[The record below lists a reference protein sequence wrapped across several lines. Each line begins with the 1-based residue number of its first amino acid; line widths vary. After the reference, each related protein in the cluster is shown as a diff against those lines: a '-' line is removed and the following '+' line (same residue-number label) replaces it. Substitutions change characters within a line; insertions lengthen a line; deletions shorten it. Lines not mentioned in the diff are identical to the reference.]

1 VRASATVLCLGLLLL
16 TSWLAAAPAS
26 AAYHGQCGGILS
38 FRDGT
43 NHKIKYA
50 VVTRRSRNC
59 RSARR
64 AMGSYLTRVGRNAR
78 AGRCNGSRCTN
89 AAPRGWTCALTS
101 YSARHRGRLADC
113 RRKHVSVQARV
124 WPPV

>member
-1 VRASATVLCLGLLLL
+1 MRVTATALLLGVLLL
-16 TSWLAAAPAS
+16 TSWLAATPAS
-26 AAYHGQCGGILS
+26 AKYRHQCGSILS

-50 VVTRRSRNC
+50 VVTGRSSRC

-64 AMGSYLTRVGRNAR
+64 TMSSYLSRVGRNAR
-78 AGRCNGSRCTN
+78 AGRCNGARCTN
-89 AAPRGWTCALTS
+89 AAPRGWRCALTS

-113 RRKHVSVQARV
+113 TRKHVSIQALV